1 MSLKQRIDPCMICM
15 SIFGAVSS
23 GKKGVQCNQA
33 SVVVLYLRTGCNGR
47 TSLQGHVTPF

>member
-1 MSLKQRIDPCMICM
+1 MYDMHVNFSCQL
-15 SIFGAVSS
+15 FHLE
-23 GKKGVQCNQA
+23 KKGVQCNQA